1 MNIGSSPYRL
11 SKAPRQAPRPELKLE
26 YPSEEVEP
34 ARNGRPV
41 VLLHGTIV
49 EKDGIEEFRKFALSQ
64 GHPVNHRSYPTIT
77 KGGLIEESTE
87 IASREVNK
95 SRAEVARGRIEALKE
110 RTPQA
115 LTEFFQID
123 AELYGERDPDA
134 EKILPHL
141 PGLVAQVES
150 VVTGPQAQIESRLGR
165 SLKAIEADL
174 VEGLKKDGLT
184 EQKAA
189 AIAEELL
196 DTVAPKAI
204 VIGHS
209 AGGFVAQTLA
219 VNPETQDG
227 DDPFAYDGGN
237 GVGEVVLLSSPVGK
251 GLPQPAPTGILELP
265 FYNYDRTVLQPAEK
279 NPLVTL
285 ARLNPLTNLAYTS
298 SKSLL
303 KTLFYVGTQVST
315 TMTSPMVHLAKP
327 GYAQVE
333 ESHEFFNQYVKDR
346 EIPEGLTVISV
357 TSPLDKLVQEERSR
371 LSDEMENGHNYSF
384 DLDVTEEQVKKER
397 PTWTHVIMTEQP
409 EHLKKEYSEDILA
422 QPKAL
427 MKLLNPKNDEGVR
440 VKALDILWAGL
451 ETSPDYL
458 KAHPEVKDVL
468 EKVAAERLPFE
479 DSASYKAYSLL
490 AMSSNL

>member
-1 MNIGSSPYRL
+1 MNISSSPYRIPKAQA
-11 SKAPRQAPRPELKLE
+11 KAPKPEPKLE
-26 YPSEEVEP
+26 YPSQETEP

-64 GHPVNHRSYPTIT
+64 GHPVNHRTYPTIT
-77 KGGLIEESTE
+77 EGGLIEESTE
-87 IASREVNK
+87 IASQEVNK
-95 SRAEVARGRIEALKE
+95 SRAEVARSRIESLPD
-110 RTPQA
+110 RTPET
-115 LTEFFQID
+115 LTEFFQLN
-123 AELYGERDPDA
+123 AGLYGQQDPDA
-134 EKILPHL
+134 QKILGHL
-141 PGLVAQVES
+141 PGLVSQVES
-150 VVTGPQAQIESRLGR
+150 VVNGSESQVESHLGR
-165 SLKAIEADL
+165 RLKTIEGELAATL
-174 VEGLKKDGLT
+174 RSDGLG
-184 EQKAA
+184 EQKAEA
-189 AIAEELL
+189 VAEELL

-219 VNPETQDG
+219 VNPETKEG

-251 GLPQPAPTGILELP
+251 GLPQPAPGGILEMP
-265 FYNYDRTVLQPAEK
+265 FYNYDRTILQPAEK

-285 ARLNPLTNLAYTS
+285 ARMNPVANLAYVS

-315 TMTSPMVHLAKP
+315 AMTSPLIHLAKP

-333 ESHEFFNQYVKDR
+333 EGHDFFNQYVKDR
-346 EIPEGLTVISV
+346 EIPEGLSVISV

-384 DLDVTEEQVKKER
+384 ALDVTEEQVNKER

-409 EHLKKEYSEDILA
+409 EHLKSEYSEDLLEDS
-422 QPKAL
+422 KAL
-427 MKLLNPKNDEGVR
+427 IKLLGPKNDEGVR
-440 VKALDILWAGL
+440 FKALDILSAGL
-451 ETSPDYL
+451 EAEPDYL
-458 KAHPEVKDVL
+458 KARPGVKKAL
-468 EKVAAERLPFE
+468 EQVAAERLPFE
-479 DSASYKAYSLL
+479 DSASYKAHSLL
-490 AMSSNL
+490 ARSSKR